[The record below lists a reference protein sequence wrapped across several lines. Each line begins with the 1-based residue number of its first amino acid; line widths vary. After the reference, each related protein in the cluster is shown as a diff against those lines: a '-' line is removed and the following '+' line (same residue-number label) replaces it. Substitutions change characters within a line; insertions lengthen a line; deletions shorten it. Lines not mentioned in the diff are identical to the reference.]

1 MEMCPNQMIST
12 LILLHVMVN
21 RVSQCVDIRI
31 FLVKGESRDGE
42 RGEDEE
48 NVLYRPHMPYTT
60 EKKIELTSKKENIHL
75 KIYIYCRLYF
85 NTINVVFRI

>member
-48 NVLYRPHMPYTT
+48 NVL
-60 EKKIELTSKKENIHL
+60 EKIANF
-75 KIYIYCRLYF
+75 RLF
-85 NTINVVFRI
+85 AHQNRKF